1 MAQLLGRDATW
12 ARVTTL
18 GRHRVEDLPG
28 GAPGATR
35 SFVTFAIRPDPGSAP
50 SATVTVP
57 FFLGPKDFD
66 KLRAADPQ
74 LVRAV
79 DFGMFAFIVVPLYQA
94 LGAVRSS
101 VRGYASGG
109 WAPGDEAEAE
119 LGVAIDL
126 LESASDADYAPNLQS
141 FVDKGCN
148 VIVTVGFLLAD
159 ATKAAAEANPGVQF
173 AIVDSNT
180 SAPNV
185 QGLTFATDQPS
196 FLAGYMAAATTKTG
210 IVGTF
215 GGINIPPVAIF
226 MQGFAKGVEYY
237 NAQKGASVKV
247 LGWDMAKQDGTFAG
261 NFNNLDDGKNIAKSQ
276 ADEGADIIFPVA
288 GPVGLG
294 ASAYAMESGGKVKI
308 IGVDVDMT
316 KSNPEQ
322 AEVYVASV
330 LKKIDA
336 AVLQSVKDALAGQGG
351 EALAMGDQAL
361 HQHQQNR
368 HAQQR
373 HGIGRRH
380 FDPRRVAEELEKL
393 RRHHVEARRNGDHR
407 GRRE

>member
-1 MAQLLGRDATW
+1 MRKKTFKGLAVGLVAVLGLAACGSDDASTDTT
-12 ARVTTL
+12 AAAAAEPTGLACEVT
-18 GRHRVEDLPG
+18 DIG
-28 GAPGATR
+28 G
-35 SFVTFAIRPDPGSAP
+35 VD
-50 SATVTVP
+50 
-57 FFLGPKDFD
+57 D
-66 KLRAADPQ
+66 KGFNQIAYEGLK
-74 LVRAV
+74 
-79 DFGMFAFIVVPLYQA
+79 QA
-94 LGAVRSS
+94 ES
-101 VRGYASGG
+101 
-109 WAPGDEAEAE
+109 E
-119 LGVAIDL
+119 LGVSIDL
-126 LESASDADYAPNLQS
+126 LESATDADYAPNLQS

-276 ADEGADIIFPVA
+276 ADEGADIILDRKSTRLNSSHSQQSRMPS
-288 GPVGLG
+288 
-294 ASAYAMESGGKVKI
+294 SA
-308 IGVDVDMT
+308 
-316 KSNPEQ
+316 
-322 AEVYVASV
+322 
-330 LKKIDA
+330 
-336 AVLQSVKDALAGQGG
+336 
-351 EALAMGDQAL
+351 
-361 HQHQQNR
+361 
-368 HAQQR
+368 
-373 HGIGRRH
+373 
-380 FDPRRVAEELEKL
+380 
-393 RRHHVEARRNGDHR
+393 
-407 GRRE
+407 